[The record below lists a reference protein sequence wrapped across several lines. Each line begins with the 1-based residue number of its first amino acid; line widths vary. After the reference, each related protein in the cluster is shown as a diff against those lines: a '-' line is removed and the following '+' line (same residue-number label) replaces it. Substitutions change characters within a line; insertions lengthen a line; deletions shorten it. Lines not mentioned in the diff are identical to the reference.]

1 MVKAHIE
8 MGWLWFRE
16 LCLSSYQWINILD
29 WNFNDVIMR
38 RYLCAANGFHDCRC
52 LCSINDKKNIY
63 LYILSWNKIRI
74 WLSAEQTFFHRIHI
88 YFITEI
94 EKHEIILAL
103 TTVLSI
109 IGKTYTNFLEQIFSA
124 KKRKTF
130 HRSAFSAEGVS
141 RKWNITQFSR
151 YHKIKVNVVP

>member
-1 MVKAHIE
+1 
-8 MGWLWFRE
+8 
-16 LCLSSYQWINILD
+16 
-29 WNFNDVIMR
+29 MR

-94 EKHEIILAL
+94 EKHKIINC
-103 TTVLSI
+103 
-109 IGKTYTNFLEQIFSA
+109 TYYCTIDIRNDLHKFSGTNIFRKKR

-151 YHKIKVNVVP
+151 YHKIKVNVASLFKHSSLRNGSSRSMVVKLEPPINWSPS